1 MNKNIILGGVLLL
14 LVIIGGVTIY
24 QLTRTE
30 PDVVVVES
38 TEDINSP
45 TSTNLSV
52 ARDAVLGYE
61 FSYQDGPKGYVTI
74 EDTSSDNPDFV
85 SGIMLANWSDY
96 EEFITATD
104 VREGPPTM
112 NVRVYNNPQSLTIA
126 DWLAEHGGEVNYATA
141 SKEEETTVAGAP
153 AIYLLTDGLYQT
165 NTYVVAHNN
174 NVYVL
179 SGSYIDVNDQINSD
193 FEVLVESFTFIDGP
207 ARPQGKI
214 DPAVACLHALSYM
227 LFQSGEAADAFLAEC
242 EAGEHPEVID
252 RYIESLGM
260 DGAII

>member
-24 QLTRTE
+24 QLTQRE
-30 PDVVVVES
+30 PEVVVVQS

-45 TSTNLSV
+45 TDSNLSV

-61 FSYQDGPKGYVTI
+61 FNYQDGQEGYVTF
-74 EDTSSDNPDFV
+74 EDTNSDNPDFV
-85 SGIMLANWSDY
+85 SGIILADWEEY
-96 EEFITATD
+96 EEFTTSTD

-112 NVRVYNNPQSLTIA
+112 NVRVYNNPQSLTA
-126 DWLAEHGGEVNYATA
+126 SQWLTEHGSEVNYATV
-141 SKEEETTVAGAP
+141 SKEEATTVAGVP

-174 NVYVL
+174 HIYIL

-193 FEVLVESFTFIDGP
+193 FEVLVESFNFIDKP
-207 ARPQGKI
+207 AMPQGKI
-214 DPAVACLHALSYM
+214 DPAAACKHALTYM
-227 LFQSGEAADAFLAEC
+227 LFQSGEDADTFIAEC

-252 RYIESLGM
+252 RYIESLGV